1 LRFVK
6 SPRGGAAG
14 EGVAMGGDCVLVE
27 VAEDGVALV
36 TLNRP
41 EARNP
46 LDPEVQEA
54 LVAAVL
60 RLDAD
65 PGVRVAILTG
75 AGSAFSAGGNLRRM
89 DAAASAAGPAE
100 RSPVE
105 ARRYYRHNI
114 QRVPIAFERVELP
127 IVAAVNGPAM
137 GAGCDLACMCDLR
150 IASESARF
158 AESFVKLGII
168 PGDGGAWLLPRVVGF
183 AKAAEMALTGDA
195 LSAAEALSCGLVSR
209 VVPDAE
215 LLPAARELAGRIAA
229 NPPQAV
235 RMARRLLREAWNNRL
250 DTVLEMSAAMQAV
263 AHTTAD
269 HKEALAALRE
279 KRRPRFSGA

>member
-1 LRFVK
+1 M
-6 SPRGGAAG
+6 AD
-14 EGVAMGGDCVLVE
+14 DCVLVE
-27 VAEDGVALV
+27 VGKDGVALV

-41 EARNP
+41 ESRNP
-46 LDPEVQEA
+46 LDPEVQDA

-65 PGVRVAILTG
+65 PAVRVAILTG
-75 AGSAFSAGGNLRRM
+75 AGTAFSAGGNVRRM
-89 DAAASAAGPAE
+89 GAAASAGPAE
-100 RSPVE
+100 RTPAE
-105 ARRYYRHNI
+105 ARRYYKQNI
-114 QRVPIAFERVELP
+114 QRIPVAFERIELP
-127 IVAAVNGPAM
+127 VVAAVNGPAM

-150 IASESARF
+150 IAGESARF

-195 LSAAEALSCGLVSR
+195 LSAAEALACGLVSR
-209 VVPDAE
+209 VVRDAE
-215 LLPAARELAGRIAA
+215 LLPAARALAGRIAA

-235 RMARRLLREAWNNRL
+235 RMTRRLLREAWNNRL

-269 HKEALAALRE
+269 HKEAMAALRE
-279 KRRPRFSGA
+279 KRPPRFGGT

>member
-1 LRFVK
+1 M
-6 SPRGGAAG
+6 AD
-14 EGVAMGGDCVLVE
+14 ECVLVE
-27 VAEDGVALV
+27 VGEDGVALV

-41 EARNP
+41 ESRNA
-46 LDPEVQEA
+46 LDPDVQEA

-65 PGVRVAILTG
+65 PAVRVAILTG
-75 AGSAFSAGGNLRRM
+75 AGSAFSAGGNVRRM
-89 DAAASAAGPAE
+89 GAAASGPAE
-100 RSPVE
+100 RAPAE
-105 ARRYYRHNI
+105 ARLYYKRNI
-114 QRVPIAFERVELP
+114 QRIPVAFERVEVP

-150 IASESARF
+150 IAAEGARF

-195 LSAAEALSCGLVSR
+195 LSASEALACGLVSR

-229 NPPQAV
+229 NPPHAV

-250 DTVLEMSAAMQAV
+250 DAVLELSAAMQAV

-269 HKEALAALRE
+269 HKEAMAALRE
-279 KRRPRFSGA
+279 KRPPRFTGA